1 MARKD
6 VGPSRRGD
14 TRERILD
21 AATTLFGT
29 RGFEAVSLD
38 QIAGEVGVAKQ
49 TVLYWFSSKED
60 LIHHVLARSADELTV
75 VVEAAIRAT
84 LDDPLKRLEAVIHAV
99 FRSAVR
105 RPALLGLLREMSR
118 LPAHS
123 ARLLS
128 HQLQPLVD
136 RATAWMRSEMEA
148 GRMRPGNPEIV
159 VALVYATVTGI
170 ATEPEALRVAG
181 WTEDLVGLRRL
192 RSDMTAFLTAALAP
206 TRRDSALSVSAPPG
220 VALESELD
228 QAIDQLSIGE
238 T

>member
-1 MARKD
+1 MARRD
-6 VGPSRRGD
+6 IAGSRRGD

-29 RGFEAVSLD
+29 RGFDAVSLD
-38 QIAGEVGVAKQ
+38 QIAADVGVAKQ
-49 TVLYWFSSKED
+49 TLLYWFASKED
-60 LIHHVLARSADELTV
+60 LIQHVLARTATELTV

-84 LDDPLKRLEAVIHAV
+84 VDDPLERIEAVVHAV

-123 ARLLS
+123 AQLS
-128 HQLQPLVD
+128 TTQIQPLVD
-136 RATAWMRSEMEA
+136 RAISWMRAEMAA
-148 GRMRPGNPEIV
+148 GRLRAGHPEIV

-170 ATEPEALRVAG
+170 ATEPGALRVAG

-192 RSDMTAFLTAALAP
+192 RSEMTGFLKAALAP
-206 TRRDSALSVSAPPG
+206 
-220 VALESELD
+220 
-228 QAIDQLSIGE
+228 
-238 T
+238 

>member
-6 VGPSRRGD
+6 PVSVRRGD

-21 AATTLFGT
+21 SATTMFGT
-29 RGFEAVSLD
+29 RGFDAVSLD
-38 QIAGEVGVAKQ
+38 HIASDVGVAKQ

-60 LIHHVLARSADELTV
+60 LIQHVLARTAAELTV

-84 LDDPLKRLEAVIHAV
+84 VDDPLERIEAVVHAV

-118 LPAHS
+118 LPTQS
-123 ARLLS
+123 TQLTGT
-128 HQLQPLVD
+128 QLQPLVD
-136 RATAWMRSEMEA
+136 RAIDWMRHEMSA
-148 GRMRPGNPEIV
+148 GRLRMGHPEIV
-159 VALVYATVTGI
+159 VALVYATITGV

-192 RSDMTAFLTAALAP
+192 RSEMTAFLKAALAP
-206 TRRDSALSVSAPPG
+206 
-220 VALESELD
+220 
-228 QAIDQLSIGE
+228 
-238 T
+238 

>member
-1 MARKD
+1 MARRET
-6 VGPSRRGD
+6 VSVRRGD

-21 AATTLFGT
+21 SATTLFGT

-38 QIAGEVGVAKQ
+38 QIAADVGVAKQ
-49 TVLYWFSSKED
+49 TVLYWFTSKEE
-60 LIHHVLARSADELTV
+60 LVHRVLVRTVEELTV

-84 LDDPLKRLEAVIHAV
+84 LDDPLQRLEAVIHAV

-105 RPALLGLLREMSR
+105 RPALLGLLREMNR

-123 ARLLS
+123 AQLLS
-128 HQLQPLVD
+128 TQLQPLVD
-136 RATAWMRSEMEA
+136 RATAWMRIEMDA

-181 WTEDLVGLRRL
+181 WTEDVVGLRRL
-192 RSDMTAFLTAALAP
+192 RSEMTAFLTSALAP
-206 TRRDSALSVSAPPG
+206 MR
-220 VALESELD
+220 
-228 QAIDQLSIGE
+228 
-238 T
+238 